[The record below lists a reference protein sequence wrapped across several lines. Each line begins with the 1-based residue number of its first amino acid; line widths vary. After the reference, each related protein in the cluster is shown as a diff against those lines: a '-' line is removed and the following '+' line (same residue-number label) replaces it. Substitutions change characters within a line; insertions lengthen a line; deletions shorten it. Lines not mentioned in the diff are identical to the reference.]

1 MIVKYLILI
10 FEEEMN
16 NVMLGPISCSV
27 ILAEKMNLNWK
38 LKSAKGFVTFII
50 RYLIAK
56 F

>member
-27 ILAEKMNLNWK
+27 IRNTKIIT
-38 LKSAKGFVTFII
+38 KGFMNFTVSQPYSPYTTFD
-50 RYLIAK
+50 
-56 F
+56 